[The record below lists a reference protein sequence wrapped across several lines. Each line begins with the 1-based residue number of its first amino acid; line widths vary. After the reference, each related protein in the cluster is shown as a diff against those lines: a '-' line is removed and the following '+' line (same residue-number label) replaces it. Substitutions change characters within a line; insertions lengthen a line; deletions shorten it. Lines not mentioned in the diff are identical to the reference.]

1 MEGNLLK
8 FSVAQAWQAIRPRA
22 PEVEWFDVVWFLQ
35 CIPRHAFLVW
45 LLIGEKLK
53 TQDKIRA
60 WEVADSVN
68 LEDMKCPLCNLI
80 RDSHSHLFFECVVD
94 TIQSSGHKK
103 LARVVVA
110 KVLFGATIYYIWQER
125 NNRLFKKKA
134 RQVDQIFELI
144 FSTTRLKLMALNMKN
159 SADVV
164 RIRREWNITM
174 TT

>member
-1 MEGNLLK
+1 
-8 FSVAQAWQAIRPRA
+8 
-22 PEVEWFDVVWFLQ
+22 
-35 CIPRHAFLVW
+35 
-45 LLIGEKLK
+45 
-53 TQDKIRA
+53 
-60 WEVADSVN
+60 
-68 LEDMKCPLCNLI
+68 MKCPLCNLI
-80 RDSHSHLFFECVVD
+80 RDSHSHLFFECDVD